1 MGRKS
6 NYEKSA
12 YDQLQD
18 VMARFDSF
26 EKDTKVEIIQL
37 NNKID
42 TLTVENTKLKIDNQ
56 LLTDDN
62 LRLKSILNN
71 DSNNSSLPPSSDQKQ
86 KSVNEYNGRIKSG
99 KKSGGQKGHKG
110 TTLTKKDILEKI
122 KTGDYEHQII
132 HLGKTSKAHKYK
144 QKFVIDLKVTPV
156 IQEIRIYPDSKGRY
170 TIPERYKSDV
180 TYGSMVKALS
190 VDLYAEGVVSNE
202 RICNFINTISNNRLN
217 VSSGSIYSFIK
228 SFSNKCIPSIKQI
241 EDQLLNSQTVCTD
254 ATHMTNNGSPCYI
267 RNFSTQDKVLYTS
280 MDKKSLK
287 SLRNIPFL
295 MEFSGILEHDHETAL
310 YHFGTGHGECN
321 VHLLRYLKKN
331 TEETKNNWSDMMIKL
346 LCEFNQSRKVRIS
359 SGDYFS
365 EIEIQ
370 AYEERYDSLINI
382 GRKQNKT
389 CNAKYAKKKEMTLL
403 NRLVKYKENH
413 LLFLKNFSVP
423 FENNMSERDLRKCK
437 NRQKMSGGFRKS
449 NGHEMYCKILSII
462 ETCKRKN
469 MNVFQNIITIFEESP
484 AIF

>member
-1 MGRKS
+1 MGQKS
-6 NYEKSA
+6 NYENSV
-12 YDQLQD
+12 YNQLQD
-18 VMARFDSF
+18 VMTRFDSF
-26 EKDTKVEIIQL
+26 EKNTKVEIIRL

-71 DSNNSSLPPSSDQKQ
+71 DSNNSSLPPSSDQKH
-86 KSVNEYNGRIKSG
+86 KSVNEYNSRTKTG

-110 TTLTKKDILEKI
+110 TTLTKKDVLEKI

-132 HLGKTSKAHKYK
+132 HLGKASKTHTYK
-144 QKFVIDLKVTPV
+144 QKFVLDLKVTPV

-170 TIPERYKSDV
+170 TIPERFKSDV

-190 VDLYAEGVVSNE
+190 VELYAEGVVSNE
-202 RICNFINTISNNRLN
+202 RICNFINTISNNQLN

-228 SFSNKCIPSIKQI
+228 SFSNKCIPSIKRI
-241 EDQLLNSQTVCTD
+241 EGQLLNSQTVSTD
-254 ATHMTNNGSPCYI
+254 ATNMTNNGSPCYI
-267 RNFSTQDKVLYTS
+267 RNFSTQETVLYTS
-280 MDKKSLK
+280 MDKKNLK
-287 SLRNIPFL
+287 SLRKIPFL

-331 TEETKNNWSDMMIKL
+331 SEETNNIWSDMMIKL
-346 LCEFNQSRKVRIS
+346 LCEFNQSRKVRIKS
-359 SGDYFS
+359 DEYFS
-365 EIEIQ
+365 KIERRT
-370 AYEERYDSLINI
+370 YEERYDSLIDI
-382 GRKQNKT
+382 GRKQNIA
-389 CNAKYAKKKEMTLL
+389 CNTKYAKKKEKTLL

-413 LLFLKNFSVP
+413 LLFLKDFSVP

-449 NGHEMYCKILSII
+449 NGHEMYCKILSVI
-462 ETCKRKN
+462 ETCKRRN
-469 MNVFQNIITIFEESP
+469 MNAFQNIITIFEESQS
-484 AIF
+484 IF